1 MLVIDILL
9 LVGGAVLV
17 GGAAVL
23 AAAKLGPRIDRA
35 LADRRAKALGK
46 RNAEALAQ
54 YHSCVS
60 CEGRIDP
67 AVDVYDHGAW
77 WHRACW
83 ERILKGEE

>member
-9 LVGGAVLV
+9 LVGGAILV
-17 GGAAVL
+17 GGAATLVGIKVGK
-23 AAAKLGPRIDRA
+23 KLDRA

-46 RNAEALAQ
+46 RNAKMLAQ

-60 CEGRIDP
+60 CEGKVDP
-67 AVDVYDHGAW
+67 EVDVYDHGAW

-83 ERILKGEE
+83 ERVVRGEE